1 MPDIYLYCNVTQT
14 QQQVYDPQGAFVALN
29 DYIQQYG
36 EILQHIEEN
45 IDGLT
50 EMITM
55 SDGNIYCL
63 PYIEKCVHC
72 EGSSKMWVNREWLE
86 NLDMEAPTTVEEFTE
101 MLRRFKEEDPNGNG
115 VADEIPLLTF
125 EGGWHSNAIS
135 GWLTNPFVYTSPD
148 NNYMYLE
155 GDEIKLSYM
164 QDGWKEAMIWLNEL
178 YEEGLFYDQSLVINQ
193 DQARQLC
200 GADGEISKVGCFPSG
215 TPNTVPGDD
224 VSQWGD
230 YIALAPVEG
239 SAGRLA
245 TWMPYSQIN
254 PTDFVITANCE
265 NPAAAFR
272 WGVEQYNLELD
283 YRKCF
288 GVEGENWEFITPGE
302 DGVPEDA
309 IDVNSGEPAEI
320 TPFTDGIGWGD
331 EQNYCWRAIGLRCDT
346 PDVPDLRYNQ
356 LQSGDYET
364 NYEIRIVEDTHTA
377 MEPYYPD
384 MEMCVMPLVY
394 GEEQSATLANSE
406 TVVLSYVEEMAA
418 AFITGTSDPET
429 EWDAYLNEL
438 SVKGVDQMLEIYQEA
453 YDARS

>member
-1 MPDIYLYCNVTQT
+1 M
-14 QQQVYDPQGAFVALN
+14 ALN
-29 DYIQQYG
+29 EYIQQY
-36 EILQHIEEN
+36 
-45 IDGLT
+45 
-50 EMITM
+50 
-55 SDGNIYCL
+55 
-63 PYIEKCVHC
+63 
-72 EGSSKMWVNREWLE
+72 
-86 NLDMEAPTTVEEFTE
+86 
-101 MLRRFKEEDPNGNG
+101 
-115 VADEIPLLTF
+115 
-125 EGGWHSNAIS
+125 
-135 GWLTNPFVYTSPD
+135 
-148 NNYMYLE
+148 
-155 GDEIKLSYM
+155 
-164 QDGWKEAMIWLNEL
+164 
-178 YEEGLFYDQSLVINQ
+178 
-193 DQARQLC
+193 
-200 GADGEISKVGCFPSG
+200 GEISKVGCFPSG

-239 SAGRLA
+239 SAGHLA
-245 TWMPYSQIN
+245 TWVPYSQIN

-288 GVEGENWEFITPGE
+288 GVEGENWEFITSGE
-302 DGVPEDA
+302 DGVPEDT

-384 MEMCVMPLVY
+384 MEMCVKPLVY
-394 GEEQSATLANSE
+394 SEEQSATLANSE